1 VKILISRGM
10 PTALLALLGAG
21 IVVASEIEQKIA
33 QAQLRNAEQLRQ
45 YTWKMRTEVQQGGE
59 TKNVQLAL
67 MRYDMYG
74 ALQKTP
80 MSSTPPPPPAGRGL
94 RGRIVEKKR
103 DDVKDTLSRLQA
115 LAASYGDLP
124 PSKMQRFMATA
135 TVAPEIGVQ
144 RSWLRATGSD
154 LLERGDS
161 MTLWVDTSTH
171 KMRKVEV
178 RTTLDRMPVR
188 VVSEFQDLAD
198 GPTYAGRSVIEYPSE
213 RLTVIAENFDY
224 QRAGK

>member
-1 VKILISRGM
+1 MHRSIRRGLRL
-10 PTALLALLGAG
+10 ALLALLPGA

-33 QAQLRNAEQLRQ
+33 QAQLRNAEALRQ
-45 YTWKMRTEVQQGGE
+45 YTWKSRTEIQQGGE
-59 TKNVQLAL
+59 TKSVQLAL
-67 MRYDMYG
+67 VRYDMYG
-74 ALQKTP
+74 ALQRTP
-80 MSSTPPPPPAGRGL
+80 MSSTSQPPPSGRGL

-103 DDVKDTLSRLQA
+103 DEVKDTLNRLQA

-135 TVAPEIGVQ
+135 TVSPEMGVQ
-144 RSWLRATGSD
+144 RSWLRATGND
-154 LLERGDS
+154 LLEHGDS
-161 MTLWVDTSTH
+161 MTLWVDTATH

-188 VVSEFQDLAD
+188 VVSEFQDLSE
-198 GPTYAGRSVIEYPSE
+198 GPTYAARSVIEYPSE

-224 QRAGK
+224 QRAGR